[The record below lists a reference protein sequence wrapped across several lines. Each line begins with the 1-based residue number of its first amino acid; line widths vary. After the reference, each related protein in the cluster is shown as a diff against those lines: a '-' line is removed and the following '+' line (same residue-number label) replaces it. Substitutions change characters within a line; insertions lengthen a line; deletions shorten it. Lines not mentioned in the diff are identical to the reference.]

1 MPQVT
6 NISVIVAEPFPTN
19 SKTKKCFKLYILVCR
34 KVWLIYNV
42 LSLQFLSE
50 IQRVNFNVST
60 THVSFNSDGDPRMGY
75 DIVYWNMSEFK
86 QGAKIETIG
95 KYSPDG
101 KIKIPLYLFKDLIND
116 TVRGQ
121 LT

>member
-50 IQRVNFNVST
+50 IQRVNFNMST
-60 THVSFNSDGDPRMGY
+60 THISFNSDGDPRMGY

>member
-1 MPQVT
+1 M
-6 NISVIVAEPFPTN
+6 
-19 SKTKKCFKLYILVCR
+19 
-34 KVWLIYNV
+34 
-42 LSLQFLSE
+42 
-50 IQRVNFNVST
+50 ST
-60 THVSFNSDGDPRMGY
+60 THISFNSDGDPRMGY

-95 KYSPDG
+95 KYSPDR